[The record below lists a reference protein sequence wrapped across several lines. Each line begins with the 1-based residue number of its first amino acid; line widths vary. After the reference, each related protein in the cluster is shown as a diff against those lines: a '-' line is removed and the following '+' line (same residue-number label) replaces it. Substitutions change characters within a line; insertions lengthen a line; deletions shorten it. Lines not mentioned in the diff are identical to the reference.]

1 MITDD
6 YINKLL
12 GRSRISIKVT
22 LYPDMKQHMDRD
34 ILERHVKMTMINQ
47 LNEKVTENFGSFITE
62 NINNNEFEERNLDLV
77 VIPTELFNSLLKE
90 LKK

>member
-22 LYPDMKQHMDRD
+22 LSPDMKQHMDRD

>member
-12 GRSRISIKVT
+12 SRSRISIKANVT
-22 LYPDMKQHMDRD
+22 TDMNQYMERD
-34 ILERHVKMTMINQ
+34 IIERYIKEAMVNQ
-47 LNEKVTENFGSFITE
+47 LSEKVTENFGSFITE
-62 NINNNEFEERNLDLV
+62 NITNDGLEERNLDLV
-77 VIPTELFNSLLKE
+77 VIPTELFNSLLRE

>member
-12 GRSRISIKVT
+12 GRSRISIKAT
-22 LYPDMKQHMDRD
+22 LSPDMKRHMDRD
-34 ILERHVKMTMINQ
+34 ILERHVKMAMINQ
-47 LNEKVTENFGSFITE
+47 LSEKVTENFGSFITE